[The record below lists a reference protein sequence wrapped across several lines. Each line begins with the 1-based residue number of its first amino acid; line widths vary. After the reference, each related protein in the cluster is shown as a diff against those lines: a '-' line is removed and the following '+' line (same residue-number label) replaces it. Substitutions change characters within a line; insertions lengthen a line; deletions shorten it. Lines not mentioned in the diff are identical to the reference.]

1 MKLVVV
7 AALVAVIALLGSRI
21 SFVRIKLPLGLANLH
36 LTGTEYVLVGLLLG
50 GTFLDLLDAPT
61 LEALFPILGLGLSWI
76 GMLFGVQFE
85 IRRLTHIPATVYIIT
100 LLQATVTMA
109 AVAVPFYFLFST
121 LFGYQQEFV
130 IIGALSLAAAASDTG
145 QSGIALLA
153 RRSPSRARPT
163 LRLLQNIAHMDG
175 LVGVIAF
182 GLISC
187 LGTLH
192 GGSSAYWWIGVSLGL
207 GLAVGLLMS
216 ALTSYR
222 LSSEETLLVVIGGV
236 AFGGGLA
243 LYLNLS
249 PLLVNL
255 ISGMVIANVGRAR
268 ARTGIRDV
276 LLGGERSIYI
286 LFLVLVGAGW
296 QVGSYQIVVL
306 VLVYLIARTLGKTV
320 GGYMSVRMLL
330 PGSTFPRGLGLGLL
344 SHGGIAV
351 AIVVNLHQ
359 IYRSELTDLVISIVL
374 IGMLAS
380 ELVSPMLTRRVLE
393 EKA

>member
-1 MKLVVV
+1 
-7 AALVAVIALLGSRI
+7 
-21 SFVRIKLPLGLANLH
+21 
-36 LTGTEYVLVGLLLG
+36 
-50 GTFLDLLDAPT
+50 
-61 LEALFPILGLGLSWI
+61 
-76 GMLFGVQFE
+76 
-85 IRRLTHIPATVYIIT
+85 
-100 LLQATVTMA
+100 
-109 AVAVPFYFLFST
+109 
-121 LFGYQQEFV
+121 
-130 IIGALSLAAAASDTG
+130 
-145 QSGIALLA
+145 
-153 RRSPSRARPT
+153 
-163 LRLLQNIAHMDG
+163 
-175 LVGVIAF
+175 
-182 GLISC
+182 
-187 LGTLH
+187 
-192 GGSSAYWWIGVSLGL
+192 
-207 GLAVGLLMS
+207 MS